1 MRKLRQSISDRSRH
15 QGLGLQPHVAWR
27 FEVGLFATLLLA
39 LAGCGPRS
47 DRLAI
52 TGKVTLDGVPLDR
65 GSIRFTS
72 LGDQK
77 LLVSGALIQNGQ
89 YGISQEKGLRPGSYR
104 VQINSPDLKAPP
116 VMAPETPSGPSFP
129 VPPERIPAE
138 YNVASKQTVEVTTD
152 GDNSFEFDIA
162 RRSGR

>member
-1 MRKLRQSISDRSRH
+1 MYQMNIRRCRRRFGPSSAVVRLAAA
-15 QGLGLQPHVAWR
+15 GLV
-27 FEVGLFATLLLA
+27 LLI
-39 LAGCGPRS
+39 GCGPRS

-65 GSIRFTS
+65 GSIRLTS

-77 LLVSGALIQNGQ
+77 LSVSGALIQDGRFS
-89 YGISQEKGLRPGSYR
+89 ISEEKGLRPGSYR

-138 YNVASKQTVEVTTD
+138 YNADSKQTVEVATD
-152 GDNSFEFDIA
+152 RDNYFEFDIVT
-162 RRSGR
+162 RSGE